1 MNMLHH
7 EALRQLTHDRQ
18 QQRRRE
24 AEAERL
30 ALQARGRQHRRRQ
43 RLTLE
48 AAFGLLRH
56 RRAAQSYG
64 A

>member
-1 MNMLHH
+1 MLHH

-43 RLTLE
+43 RLTLD
-48 AAFGLLRH
+48 AALGLLRH
-56 RRAAQSYG
+56 RGAAHGQG

>member
-1 MNMLHH
+1 MSLHH
-7 EALRQLTHDRQ
+7 EALLQLTHDRQ
-18 QQRRRE
+18 HERRRE
-24 AEAERL
+24 AEAHRL

-48 AAFGLLRH
+48 AALGLFRH
-56 RRAAQSYG
+56 RGAAQGHG

>member
-1 MNMLHH
+1 MMHH
-7 EALRQLTHDRQ
+7 EALLQLTHDRQ
-18 QQRRRE
+18 QERRRE

-30 ALQARGRQHRRRQ
+30 ALQSRGQRHERRR

-48 AAFGLLRH
+48 AAFGLFRH
-56 RRAAQSYG
+56 RRGATQSHG

>member
-1 MNMLHH
+1 MLHH
-7 EALRQLTHDRQ
+7 EALRQLTHDHQ

-30 ALQARGRQHRRRQ
+30 ALQARGLRQRRRQ
-43 RLTLE
+43 RLALD
-48 AAFGLLRH
+48 AALGLLR
-56 RRAAQSYG
+56 RRHGTAPSHG